1 MAGVLRAGQFELQE
15 AEIVSASGTIVDLTK
30 SILSLT
36 LFEDI
41 NRFTMSGLVVVQDS
55 VNLASMLPL
64 VGQEQFVLKL
74 ATASLTEGEFIIDFS
89 KNAFSVNKVSGRLDI
104 GSGVQAYNIS
114 FVSRELM
121 VDQRTKVVKSLVGTP
136 SDLVTKIYQ
145 NDLGTK
151 KKIFVEPSSGIR
163 KIVSPNQRPF
173 ELIKEL
179 MGDASS
185 KDFFDP
191 YYFNFETPRGFNFRS
206 LASMYAQ
213 PSKIE
218 YRQFVTGTKTNKGA
232 VNVEADFSHI
242 MEYNILST
250 QDALQANRFG
260 TYGSVLYT
268 HDVVSKTFQKHTYNY
283 LDSFS
288 KERHIESTNA
298 KFNGEDVEDYPIV
311 SSSEITDA
319 RDRISDFPARTFV
332 QPVNGT
338 GTDHNHQ
345 NEFGQE
351 DYSSNDPVN
360 KVQKRNSQI
369 EQFKRGYTV
378 QLKVHG
384 ATFISAGDI
393 VDINLPYTASTK
405 TEKNEDFDK
414 IYRGKFLVSKI
425 RHDFT
430 LQTKSHTML
439 MEGIKDSLTFELPA
453 AYNPELVDDTES
465 EVEDDLYTTLV

>member
-15 AEIVSASGTIVDLTK
+15 AEIVSASGTTVDLTK

-74 ATASLTEGEFIIDFS
+74 ATASVTGGEFIIDFS

-104 GSGVQAYNIS
+104 GSGVQAYNVS

-218 YRQFVTGTKTNKGA
+218 YRQFVTGTKTNK
-232 VNVEADFSHI
+232 V
-242 MEYNILST
+242 
-250 QDALQANRFG
+250 R
-260 TYGSVLYT
+260 
-268 HDVVSKTFQKHTYNY
+268 
-283 LDSFS
+283 
-288 KERHIESTNA
+288 
-298 KFNGEDVEDYPIV
+298 
-311 SSSEITDA
+311 
-319 RDRISDFPARTFV
+319 
-332 QPVNGT
+332 
-338 GTDHNHQ
+338 
-345 NEFGQE
+345 
-351 DYSSNDPVN
+351 
-360 KVQKRNSQI
+360 
-369 EQFKRGYTV
+369 
-378 QLKVHG
+378 
-384 ATFISAGDI
+384 
-393 VDINLPYTASTK
+393 
-405 TEKNEDFDK
+405 
-414 IYRGKFLVSKI
+414 
-425 RHDFT
+425 
-430 LQTKSHTML
+430 
-439 MEGIKDSLTFELPA
+439 
-453 AYNPELVDDTES
+453 
-465 EVEDDLYTTLV
+465 